1 MQCSS
6 RIKLSKLDSSV
17 LGLVLM
23 FLFFTFIFMR
33 RFHILSKEGHTI
45 RKSKKMARQNKL
57 QILLL
62 NGANIIVVEHWET
75 RMKLTNVYRL
85 AIFFFALLNLFEPK
99 YLNLKYCIMNVP
111 LVDFVQNVS

>member
-33 RFHILSKEGHTI
+33 RFHILSKEGHTN

-62 NGANIIVVEHWET
+62 NRAKIIAGVSSLGMPGVPWHT
-75 RMKLTNVYRL
+75 QILADQLTP
-85 AIFFFALLNLFEPK
+85 FQPGGQ
-99 YLNLKYCIMNVP
+99 IMP
-111 LVDFVQNVS
+111 T